1 MASTHAPSPE
11 HALLRLWRRL
21 RRLPGG
27 PWLFSVLIGFKVP
40 YTGTIGAR
48 VRELRPGYARLEMA
62 DRRRVRNHLHSIHAV
77 ALTNLGELAGS
88 LAMTV
93 LVPPEGRW
101 IVTGLTTEYLKKA
114 RGRLTAECSVEGIDW
129 RQPGD
134 FDGEVTIRD
143 GSGDIV
149 ARVVPTWRIGPRPAR
164 N

>member
-1 MASTHAPSPE
+1 M
-11 HALLRLWRRL
+11 
-21 RRLPGG
+21 
-27 PWLFSVLIGFKVP
+27 FSVLIGLKVP

-48 VRELRPGYARLEMA
+48 VRELRPGYARIEMR

-88 LAMTV
+88 LAMTL
-93 LVPPEGRW
+93 LVPPQGRW
-101 IVTGLTTEYLKKA
+101 IVTGLATEYLKKA

-134 FDGEVTIRD
+134 FHGEVAIRD
-143 GSGDIV
+143 AGGDIV
-149 ARVVPTWRIGPRPAR
+149 ARVIPAWRIGPRPVR